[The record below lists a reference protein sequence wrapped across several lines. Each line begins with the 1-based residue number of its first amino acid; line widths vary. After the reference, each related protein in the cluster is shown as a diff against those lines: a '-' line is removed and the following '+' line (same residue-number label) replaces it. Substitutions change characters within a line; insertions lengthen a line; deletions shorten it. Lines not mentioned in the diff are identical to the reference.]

1 MKIQTENMTAQLITK
16 GVTKTLSIVVTVVCI
31 GLLPVHA
38 QGQVQ
43 AKAKTQYNVSTLPDF
58 GGTST
63 GGKALMTRA
72 GRQAIPVCRIGT
84 GMLRCGE
91 TACFPISAHSAA
103 QTAA

>member
-1 MKIQTENMTAQLITK
+1 MTAQLITK

-38 QGQVQ
+38 QGQVRQ
-43 AKAKTQYNVSTLPDF
+43 RQKHNITCRPSLILADRVPGET
-58 GGTST
+58 
-63 GGKALMTRA
+63 ALMTRA
-72 GRQAIPVCRIGT
+72 GRQAIPGCRIGT

-91 TACFPISAHSAA
+91 TAFFPISAHSAA